1 MILNKRFA
9 LALAGLVALTTS
21 AAFADDQALID
32 ALVRK
37 GILSQKDAEQIE
49 SEVSKNP
56 SLVTTPSSS
65 LKLAPWIKELKLGG
79 NLLLR
84 YQWDEEQAQE
94 PSAAPGIP
102 TPTPSPS
109 LRNPTPTLTAS
120 PNGRNHVATRSRWR
134 FKLFLNAD
142 IKFDAG
148 FFGRF
153 SLTTSNFSDTN
164 FQTYTGGFHN
174 YNIYIREAFLG
185 WNGYPGLTVI
195 AGKQDL
201 PFYATTLFWD
211 AAKMFPQGLVE
222 RIDFDQLLGWNSGGE
237 PVSYS
242 KEGKAP
248 PPAAAKYHG
257 AFELALIAGQFIF
270 YDNNEYNFDSDLK
283 NDSYLFEEQLLARY
297 KTDWFSITV
306 APSLFI
312 ANAAGYGHD
321 TVANGPAGNFSSV
334 NTGGFTAP
342 AKSTAFLQ
350 FLDGTGEE
358 RDLFVVQA
366 PGDITVKV
374 GKIPVKFYWDFAYN
388 FDGGKRF
395 SLLGTAGQ
403 QMTTGTLFNGTSLS
417 TGSLLITQR
426 DGTNPTTFPFAGLY
440 SEVVTDSH
448 GNVIA
453 YRNLAQPSDKDK
465 MAWLLGLQIGDNK
478 KAGDLSAYVD
488 YRQIGIAAVDP
499 NLSFDDAMIG
509 RLNMRGFGFGI
520 AYNVTDFLV
529 LGVSGRI
536 DWNLTNL
543 YGGQATRGSGIADDN
558 SWHYVR
564 AEALLTF

>member
-1 MILNKRFA
+1 MILKNRYS

-21 AAFADDQALID
+21 AGFADDQALID

-37 GILSQKDAEQIE
+37 GILSQKDADTIE

-56 SLVTTPSSS
+56 AVVPAPSSP
-65 LKLAPWIKELKLGG
+65 LKLAPWIKELKLSGD
-79 NLLLR
+79 LRLR

-94 PSAAPGIP
+94 PSAAPSNP
-102 TPTPSPS
+102 TPTPIPS

-120 PNGRNHVATRSRWR
+120 PNGRNHVAQRSRWR
-134 FKLFLNAD
+134 FRLRLNAEM
-142 IKFDAG
+142 KFDGG
-148 FFGRF
+148 FFGGV
-153 SLTTSNFSDTN
+153 SLTTYNQATN
-164 FQTYTGGFHN
+164 ANQTYTGGFQN
-174 YNIYIREAFLG
+174 YGIYLSKAFLG
-185 WNGYPGLTVI
+185 WNGYPGLTLI
-195 AGKQDL
+195 AGKFDN
-201 PFYATTLFWD
+201 PFYATDLFWD
-211 AAKMFPQGLVE
+211 PNIYPQGLVE
-222 RIDFDQLLGWNSGGE
+222 RIDFDQLFGWNSAGE

-248 PPAAAKYHG
+248 PPAPAKPHG

-270 YDNNEYNFDSDLK
+270 YDNNEYNFSSNLK
-283 NDSYLFEEQLLARY
+283 NDSYLFEEQLVARY
-297 KTDWFSITV
+297 RTDWYSITV

-334 NTGGFTAP
+334 NGGGFTAP
-342 AKSTAFLQ
+342 SKTDFLQ

-358 RDLFVVQA
+358 RDLFIVQA

-374 GKIPVKFYWDFAYN
+374 AKIPVKFYWDFAYN
-388 FDGGKRF
+388 FDGGTRF

-403 QMTTGTLFNGTSLS
+403 RMTTGTLFSGTSLS
-417 TGSLLITQR
+417 TGSLVITQR

-448 GNVIA
+448 GNVIG
-453 YRNLAQPSDKDK
+453 YRNLAQPSNKDK
-465 MAWLLGLQIGDNK
+465 MAWVVGLKIGDNK
-478 KAGDLSAYVD
+478 KAGDLSAYGD
-488 YRQIGIAAVDP
+488 YRQVGIASVDP
-499 NLSFDDAMIG
+499 NLSFDDAMNA
-509 RLNMRGFGFGI
+509 RLNFQGFGFGI
-520 AYNVTDFLV
+520 SYNVTDFLI
-529 LGVSGRI
+529 LGVSARI

-558 SWHYVR
+558 SWHYIRVD
-564 AEALLTF
+564 ALLKF

>member
-1 MILNKRFA
+1 MILNNKYA
-9 LALAGLVALTTS
+9 LALTGLVALTAS

-37 GILSQKDAEQIE
+37 GILSQKDAEQVE

-56 SLVTTPSSS
+56 SLVAPPSSP

-94 PSAAPGIP
+94 PSSAPGIP

-142 IKFDAG
+142 VKFDAG

-153 SLTTSNFSDTN
+153 SLTTTNFSDTN
-164 FQTYTGGFHN
+164 FQTYTGGFQN
-174 YNIYIREAFLG
+174 YSIYIREAFLG

-211 AAKMFPQGLVE
+211 QIKMFPQGLVE
-222 RIDFDQLLGWNSGGE
+222 RIDFDQLFGWNSGGE
-237 PVSYS
+237 PVSYRND
-242 KEGKAP
+242 GKAP
-248 PPAAAKYHG
+248 PSAPAKHYG

-283 NDSYLFEEQLLARY
+283 NDSYFFEEQLLARY
-297 KTDWFSITV
+297 KTDWFSITL

-342 AKSTAFLQ
+342 AKSTSFLQ

-403 QMTTGTLFNGTSLS
+403 RMTTGTLFNGTSLNA
-417 TGSLLITQR
+417 GSLVITQR

-453 YRNLAQPSDKDK
+453 YKNLAQPSDKDK
-465 MAWLLGLQIGDNK
+465 MAWLLGLQVGDNK

-509 RLNMRGFGFGI
+509 RLNFRGFGFGI
-520 AYNVTDFLV
+520 AYNVTDFLI

-564 AEALLTF
+564 AEALLSF

>member
-1 MILNKRFA
+1 MILSNNYA

-56 SLVTTPSSS
+56 SLVIPPSSP

-94 PSAAPGIP
+94 PSSAPGIP

-142 IKFDAG
+142 VKFDAG

-153 SLTTSNFSDTN
+153 SLTTTNFSDTN
-164 FQTYTGGFHN
+164 FQTYTGGFQN

-211 AAKMFPQGLVE
+211 QIKMFPQGLVE
-222 RIDFDQLLGWNSGGE
+222 RIDFDELFGWNSGGE
-237 PVSYS
+237 PVSYR
-242 KEGKAP
+242 KDGKAP
-248 PPAAAKYHG
+248 PSAPAKHYG

-297 KTDWFSITV
+297 KTDRFSITV

-403 QMTTGTLFNGTSLS
+403 RMTTGTLFNGTSLNA
-417 TGSLLITQR
+417 GSLVITQR

-440 SEVVTDSH
+440 SEVVTDSA
-448 GNVIA
+448 GNVIG

-465 MAWLLGLQIGDNK
+465 MAWLVGLKIGDNK
-478 KAGDLSAYVD
+478 KAGDLSAYFD
-488 YRQIGIAAVDP
+488 YRRIGIAAVDP
-499 NLSFDDAMIG
+499 NLSFDDAMEG
-509 RLNMRGFGFGI
+509 RLNMQGFGFGI
-520 AYNVTDFLV
+520 DYNVTDYLV
-529 LGVSGRI
+529 LEFSGRI

-543 YGGQATRGSGIADDN
+543 YGGQATRGSGIADLNTWNYWRID
-558 SWHYVR
+558 
-564 AEALLTF
+564 AILKF

>member
-1 MILNKRFA
+1 MIPRNRYCW
-9 LALAGLVALTTS
+9 ALAGLVALTTS

-32 ALVRK
+32 ALIRK
-37 GILSQKDAEQIE
+37 GILTQKDAEKIE

-56 SLVTTPSSS
+56 ALVTTPSSP
-65 LKLAPWIKELKLGG
+65 LKLAPWIKELKLSGD
-79 NLLLR
+79 LRLR

-109 LRNPTPTLTAS
+109 RRNPTPTLSGS
-120 PNGRNHVATRSRWR
+120 PNGKNHVATRSRWR
-134 FKLFLNAD
+134 FRLRLNAEM
-142 IKFDAG
+142 KFDGG
-148 FFGRF
+148 FFAGV
-153 SLTTSNFSDTN
+153 SLSTNNFSDTQN
-164 FQTYTGGFHN
+164 QTYTGGFQN
-174 YNIYIREAFLG
+174 YGIYISKAFLG
-185 WNGYPGLTVI
+185 WNGYPGLTLI
-195 AGKQDL
+195 AGKQDN
-201 PFYATTLFWD
+201 PFYATDLFWD
-211 AAKMFPQGLVE
+211 PNMYPQGLVE
-222 RIDFDQLLGWNSGGE
+222 RIDFDQLFGWNSAGE

-248 PPAAAKYHG
+248 PPVKKSHG

-297 KTDWFSITV
+297 RTDWFSITL

-342 AKSTAFLQ
+342 AKTDFLQ

-358 RDLFVVQA
+358 RDLFIVQA

-374 GKIPVKFYWDFAYN
+374 AKIPVKLYWDFAYN
-388 FDGGKRF
+388 FDGGKRY

-403 QMTTGTLFNGTSLS
+403 RASSTTFFNGTALGGGG
-417 TGSLLITQR
+417 TIITTQR
-426 DGTNPTTFPFAGLY
+426 DGVNPALSPQAGLF
-440 SEVVTDSH
+440 SQVVLNPDGSV
-448 GNVIA
+448 NRFI
-453 YRNLAQPSDKDK
+453 NPAQPSTKDK
-465 MAWLLGLQIGDNK
+465 TAWLVGLKIGDNK

-488 YRQIGIAAVDP
+488 YRQVGIAAVDP
-499 NLSFDDAMIG
+499 NLSFDDAMNA
-509 RLNMRGFGFGI
+509 RLNFQGFGMGI
-520 AYNVTDFLV
+520 SYSVTDFFI

-558 SWHYVR
+558 SWHYIRVD
-564 AEALLTF
+564 ALLKF

>member
-1 MILNKRFA
+1 MIRKTKFA

-37 GILSQKDAEQIE
+37 GILTQKDADKIE

-56 SLVTTPSSS
+56 AVVPAPSSP
-65 LKLAPWIKELKLGG
+65 LKLAPWIKELKLSGD
-79 NLLLR
+79 LRLR

-109 LRNPTPTLTAS
+109 LRNPTPTLAGS
-120 PNGRNHVATRSRWR
+120 PNGRNHVAQRDRWR
-134 FKLFLNAD
+134 FRLRLNAE
-142 IKFDAG
+142 IKFDGG
-148 FFGRF
+148 FFGGF
-153 SLTTSNFSDTN
+153 SLTTNNFADTGN
-164 FQTYTGGFHN
+164 QTYTGGFQN
-174 YNIYIREAFLG
+174 YGIYISKAFLG
-185 WNGYPGLTVI
+185 WNGYPGLTII
-195 AGKQDL
+195 AGKQDN
-201 PFYATTLFWD
+201 PFYTTDLFYD
-211 AAKMFPQGLVE
+211 PSIYPQGLVE
-222 RIDFDQLLGWNSGGE
+222 RIDFDKLFGWNSAGE
-237 PVSYS
+237 PVGYS
-242 KEGKAP
+242 KEGKTP
-248 PPAAAKYHG
+248 PPAPAKHPSV
-257 AFELALIAGQFIF
+257 FELSLIAGQFIF

-297 KTDWFSITV
+297 RTDWLSITFG
-306 APSLFI
+306 PSLFI

-342 AKSTAFLQ
+342 AKTDFLQ

-358 RDLFVVQA
+358 RDLFVVLA

-374 GKIPVKFYWDFAYN
+374 ANIPVKFYWDFAYN
-388 FDGGKRF
+388 FDGGKRY

-403 QMTTGTLFNGTSLS
+403 RASSTTFFNGTALGGGG
-417 TGSLLITQR
+417 TIITTQR
-426 DGTNPTTFPFAGLY
+426 DGVNPVLSPQAGLF
-440 SEVVTDSH
+440 SQVVLNKDGSVNH
-448 GNVIA
+448 FIDP
-453 YRNLAQPSDKDK
+453 AQPSTKDK
-465 MAWLLGLQIGDNK
+465 TAWLIGIKIGDNK
-478 KAGDLSAYVD
+478 KAGDISVYGD
-488 YRQIGIAAVDP
+488 FRQVGIASIDP
-499 NLSFDDAMIG
+499 NLDATDMMNA
-509 RLNMRGFGFGI
+509 RLNFQGFGFGI
-520 AYNVTDFLV
+520 NYNVTDFLI

-564 AEALLTF
+564 VDALLKF

>member
-1 MILNKRFA
+1 MIQKA
-9 LALAGLVALTTS
+9 KYVLALAGLAALTTS

-37 GILSQKDAEQIE
+37 GILSQKDADTIE

-56 SLVTTPSSS
+56 AVVAPPSSP
-65 LKLAPWIKELKLGG
+65 LKLAPWIKELKLSGD
-79 NLLLR
+79 LRLR

-94 PSAAPGIP
+94 PSAAPANP

-109 LRNPTPTLTAS
+109 LRNPTPTLTGS
-120 PNGRNHVATRSRWR
+120 PNGRNHVASRSRWR
-134 FKLFLNAD
+134 FRLRLNAEM
-142 IKFDAG
+142 KFDGG
-148 FFGRF
+148 FFGGV
-153 SLTTSNFSDTN
+153 SLTTYNQATN
-164 FQTYTGGFHN
+164 ANQTYTGGFQN
-174 YNIYIREAFLG
+174 YGIYLSKAFLG
-185 WNGYPGLTVI
+185 WNGYPGLTLI
-195 AGKQDL
+195 AGKFDN
-201 PFYATTLFWD
+201 PFYATDLFWD
-211 AAKMFPQGLVE
+211 PNIYPQGLVE
-222 RIDFDQLLGWNSGGE
+222 RIDFDKLFGWNSAGE

-242 KEGKAP
+242 KEGKGPP
-248 PPAAAKYHG
+248 PPAAKHPG
-257 AFELALIAGQFIF
+257 IFELALIAGQFIF

-297 KTDWFSITV
+297 RTDWYSITV

-334 NTGGFTAP
+334 NGGGFTAP
-342 AKSTAFLQ
+342 SKTDFLQ

-358 RDLFVVQA
+358 RDLFIVQA

-374 GKIPVKFYWDFAYN
+374 KNIPVRFYWDFAYN
-388 FDGGKRF
+388 FDGGARF

-403 QMTTGTLFNGTSLS
+403 RMTTGTLFNGTSLS
-417 TGSLLITQR
+417 TGSLVITQR

-440 SEVVTDSH
+440 SQAVTDSH

-453 YRNLAQPSDKDK
+453 FKDLAQPSNKDK
-465 MAWLLGLQIGDNK
+465 MAWLVGLKIGDNK
-478 KAGDLSAYVD
+478 KAGDISAYGD
-488 YRQIGIAAVDP
+488 YRQVGIASVDP
-499 NLSFDDAMIG
+499 NLSFDDAMNA
-509 RLNMRGFGFGI
+509 RLNFQGFGFGI
-520 AYNVTDFLV
+520 NYNVTDFLI
-529 LGVSGRI
+529 LGVSARI

-558 SWHYVR
+558 SWHSIRVD
-564 AEALLTF
+564 ALLKF

>member
-1 MILNKRFA
+1 MILSNNYA
-9 LALAGLVALTTS
+9 LALAGLVALTAS

-37 GILSQKDAEQIE
+37 GILSQKDAEQVE

-56 SLVTTPSSS
+56 SSVAPPSSP

-94 PSAAPGIP
+94 PSSAPGIP

-109 LRNPTPTLTAS
+109 LRNPTPTLAAS

-142 IKFDAG
+142 VKFDAG

-153 SLTTSNFSDTN
+153 SLTTTNFSDTN
-164 FQTYTGGFHN
+164 FQTYTGGFQN

-211 AAKMFPQGLVE
+211 QIKMFPQGLVE
-222 RIDFDQLLGWNSGGE
+222 RIDFDQLFGWNSGGE
-237 PVSYS
+237 PVSYR
-242 KEGKAP
+242 KDGKAP
-248 PPAAAKYHG
+248 PSAPAKHYG

-283 NDSYLFEEQLLARY
+283 NDSYFFEEQLLARY
-297 KTDWFSITV
+297 KTDWFSITL

-342 AKSTAFLQ
+342 AKSTSFLQ

-403 QMTTGTLFNGTSLS
+403 RMTTGTLFNGTSLNA
-417 TGSLLITQR
+417 GSLVITQR

-453 YRNLAQPSDKDK
+453 YKNLAQPSDKDK
-465 MAWLLGLQIGDNK
+465 MAWLLGLQVGDNK

-509 RLNMRGFGFGI
+509 RLNFRGFGFGI
-520 AYNVTDFLV
+520 AYNVTDFLI

-558 SWHYVR
+558 TWNYVR
-564 AEALLTF
+564 VEALLTF

>member
-1 MILNKRFA
+1 MILKNIYCWA
-9 LALAGLVALTTS
+9 LVGLFALTTS

-37 GILSQKDAEQIE
+37 GILTQKDADKIE

-56 SLVTTPSSS
+56 AVVTTPSSP
-65 LKLAPWIKELKLGG
+65 LKLAPWIKELKLSGD
-79 NLLLR
+79 LRLR

-109 LRNPTPTLTAS
+109 LKNPTPTLTGS

-134 FKLFLNAD
+134 FRLRLNAE
-142 IKFDAG
+142 IKFDGG
-148 FFGRF
+148 FFGGF
-153 SLTTSNFSDTN
+153 SLTTNNFADTN
-164 FQTYTGGFHN
+164 NQTYTGGFQN
-174 YNIYIREAFLG
+174 YGIYISKAFLG
-185 WNGYPGLTVI
+185 WNGYPGLTI
-195 AGKQDL
+195 IGGKQDN
-201 PFYATTLFWD
+201 PFYATNLFWNPNIY
-211 AAKMFPQGLVE
+211 PQGLVE
-222 RIDFDQLLGWNSGGE
+222 RIDFDQLFGWNSAGE

-248 PPAAAKYHG
+248 PPAPAKHHG
-257 AFELALIAGQFIF
+257 TFELALIAGQFIF

-297 KTDWFSITV
+297 RTDIFSITV

-342 AKSTAFLQ
+342 AKTDFLQ

-358 RDLFVVQA
+358 RDLFIVQA

-374 GKIPVKFYWDFAYN
+374 AKVPIKFYWDFVYN

-403 QMTTGTLFNGTSLS
+403 RATTTTLFNGTSLA
-417 TGSLLITQR
+417 TGSSLVITQR
-426 DGTNPTTFPFAGLY
+426 DGTNPTGSPQAGLY
-440 SEVVTDSH
+440 SQVVLNKDGSV
-448 GNVIA
+448 NRFIDP
-453 YRNLAQPSDKDK
+453 AQPSNKDK
-465 MAWLLGLQIGDNK
+465 MAWLVGLKIGDNK
-478 KAGDLSAYVD
+478 KTGDLSAYGD
-488 YRQIGIAAVDP
+488 YRQVGIAAVDP
-499 NLSFDDAMIG
+499 NLSYDDSMNG
-509 RLNMRGFGFGI
+509 RLNFQGFEFGI
-520 AYNVTDFLV
+520 AYNVTDFLI

-558 SWHYVR
+558 SWHYIRVD
-564 AEALLTF
+564 ALLKF

>member
-1 MILNKRFA
+1 MILKTKYA
-9 LALAGLVALTTS
+9 LALGGVVALTTGGV
-21 AAFADDQALID
+21 FADDQALID

-37 GILSQKDAEQIE
+37 GILTQKDAESIE
-49 SEVSKNP
+49 AEVSKNP
-56 SLVTTPSSS
+56 AVVSAPSSP
-65 LKLAPWIKELKLGG
+65 LKLAPWIKELKLSGD
-79 NLLLR
+79 LRLR

-94 PSAAPGIP
+94 PSVAPGAP

-134 FKLFLNAD
+134 FRLRLNAE
-142 IKFDAG
+142 IKFDGG
-148 FFGRF
+148 FFGGF
-153 SLTTSNFSDTN
+153 SLTTNNFADSGN
-164 FQTYTGGFHN
+164 QTYTGGFQN
-174 YNIYIREAFLG
+174 YSIYINKAFLG

-195 AGKQDL
+195 AGKQDN
-201 PFYATTLFWD
+201 PFYTTDLFYD
-211 AAKMFPQGLVE
+211 PSIYPQGLVE
-222 RIDFDQLLGWNSGGE
+222 RIDFDKLFGWNSAGE
-237 PVSYS
+237 PVISYS
-242 KEGKAP
+242 KEGKTP
-248 PPAAAKYHG
+248 PPTTVKHASS
-257 AFELALIAGQFIF
+257 FELSLIAGQFIF

-297 KTDWFSITV
+297 RTDWFSITFG
-306 APSLFI
+306 PSLFI

-342 AKSTAFLQ
+342 AKTDFLQ

-358 RDLFVVQA
+358 RNLFVVLA

-374 GKIPVKFYWDFAYN
+374 ANVPVKFYWDFAYN

-403 QMTTGTLFNGTSLS
+403 RASSTTFFNGTALGGGG
-417 TGSLLITQR
+417 TIITTQR

-440 SEVVTDSH
+440 SEVVTNAA
-448 GNVIA
+448 GTVIG
-453 YRNLAQPSDKDK
+453 YRNLAQPSNKDK
-465 MAWLLGLQIGDNK
+465 MAWLVGLKIGDNK
-478 KAGDLSAYVD
+478 KAGDFAAFVD
-488 YRQIGIAAVDP
+488 YRQVGIAAVDP
-499 NLSFDDAMIG
+499 NLDNTDMMNA
-509 RLNMRGFGFGI
+509 RLNFQGFGFGI
-520 AYNVTDFLV
+520 NYNVTDFFI
-529 LGVSGRI
+529 LGVSGRY

-558 SWHYVR
+558 TWHFIRVD
-564 AEALLTF
+564 ALLKF

>member
-1 MILNKRFA
+1 MIRNNKYA
-9 LALAGLVALTTS
+9 LALAGLVALTSS

-37 GILSQKDAEQIE
+37 GILSQKDAEQVE
-49 SEVSKNP
+49 SEISKNP
-56 SLVTTPSSS
+56 SLVTPPSSP
-65 LKLAPWIKELKLGG
+65 LKLAPWIKELKLDGQ
-79 NLLLR
+79 LLLR

-94 PSAAPGIP
+94 PSAAAGIP

-134 FKLFLNAD
+134 FKLFLNAEM
-142 IKFDAG
+142 KFDAG
-148 FFGRF
+148 FFGGF
-153 SLTTSNFSDTN
+153 SLTTTNFSDTN
-164 FQTYTGGFHN
+164 FQTYTGGFQN
-174 YNIYIREAFLG
+174 YGIYINKAFLG

-211 AAKMFPQGLVE
+211 APKMFPQGLVE

-237 PVSYS
+237 PASYS

-248 PPAAAKYHG
+248 TPAPAKHYG

-297 KTDWFSITV
+297 KTNWFSVTV

-312 ANAAGYGHD
+312 ANAGGYGHD

-342 AKSTAFLQ
+342 AKSTSFLQ

-358 RDLFVVQA
+358 RDLFVIQA

-374 GKIPVKFYWDFAYN
+374 GKIPVKLYWDFAYN

-403 QMTTGTLFNGTSLS
+403 RMTTGTLFNGTSLS
-417 TGSLLITQR
+417 SGSLIITQR

-440 SEVVTDSH
+440 SEVVTDSA
-448 GNVIA
+448 GNVIG

-465 MAWLLGLQIGDNK
+465 MAWLLGLKIGDNK

-509 RLNMRGFGFGI
+509 RLNFRGFGFGI
-520 AYNVTDFLV
+520 DYNVTDFLV
-529 LGVSGRI
+529 LGVSGRV

-543 YGGQATRGSGIADDN
+543 YGGQVTRGSGIADDN
-558 SWHYVR
+558 SWHYIRV
-564 AEALLTF
+564 EAILQF